1 MRSTPNKLTSGTYK
15 SGTVRVYVY
24 LATTQTGWLVCVMTA
39 ASHHAAWGVTYA
51 LIATVGHLL
60 FARRPTSE
68 ARIVITVTVSGW
80 LWDSAVAH
88 SGLLVYPNGVF
99 LKGTAPYWLAG
110 LWALFAI
117 QLNTVLHWLRARPL
131 ISALVGAFA
140 GPASFRAGAAL
151 GPFISGSGRS
161 ARRCRNRLG
170 DHLAGRACDCKP
182 LGWRNAPFSCTN
194 RRRRHERRPRRIEP
208 GASQAGF
215 ISDHAKHA
223 NRSH

>member
-1 MRSTPNKLTSGTYK
+1 MRSSPNQLTSKTQN
-15 SGTVRVYVY
+15 SHAARLSVY

-39 ASHHAAWGVTYA
+39 AARHAAWGVTYA

-68 ARIVITVTVSGW
+68 ARIVITVTVFGW

-99 LKGTAPYWLAG
+99 LEGTAPYWLAG

-117 QLNTVLHWLRARPL
+117 QLNTVLRWLRARPL
-131 ISALVGAFA
+131 ISALVGAIA

-151 GPFISGSGRS
+151 GAVHFKDPAAALVVIATGWAFILPAALAIASHWDGVANHSPAPIGADDMND
-161 ARRCRNRLG
+161 AR
-170 DHLAGRACDCKP
+170 AG
-182 LGWRNAPFSCTN
+182 
-194 RRRRHERRPRRIEP
+194 
-208 GASQAGF
+208 
-215 ISDHAKHA
+215 
-223 NRSH
+223 

>member
-1 MRSTPNKLTSGTYK
+1 MRSAPNQLTSSTKK
-15 SGTVRVYVY
+15 SGAARVCIY

-51 LIATVGHLL
+51 LIATTGHLL
-60 FARRPTSE
+60 FARRPASE

-80 LWDSAVAH
+80 LWDSTVAH
-88 SGLLVYPNGVF
+88 SGLLVYPNGVL

-117 QLNTVLHWLRARPL
+117 QLNTLLHWLRARPL

-151 GPFISGSGRS
+151 GAVHFTHPAAALAVLATGWAFILPAALAIASHWDGVTPPSPPPIGAGDMND
-161 ARRCRNRLG
+161 AR
-170 DHLAGRACDCKP
+170 AG
-182 LGWRNAPFSCTN
+182 
-194 RRRRHERRPRRIEP
+194 
-208 GASQAGF
+208 
-215 ISDHAKHA
+215 
-223 NRSH
+223 

>member
-15 SGTVRVYVY
+15 SGTVRVRLSRDDPNRMAGLRNDSRIASRRVGRHLCADRDSRPSSLRASTYIRGADCDHGHGVR
-24 LATTQTGWLVCVMTA
+24 VVM
-39 ASHHAAWGVTYA
+39 GQRRCP
-51 LIATVGHLL
+51 
-60 FARRPTSE
+60 FRPARVPER
-68 ARIVITVTVSGW
+68 R
-80 LWDSAVAH
+80 
-88 SGLLVYPNGVF
+88 F

-140 GPASFRAGAAL
+140 GWRPFAQVRRW

>member
-1 MRSTPNKLTSGTYK
+1 MRSAPNQLTSSTKK
-15 SGTVRVYVY
+15 SGAACVCIY

-51 LIATVGHLL
+51 LIATTGHLL
-60 FARRPTSE
+60 FARRPASE

-117 QLNTVLHWLRARPL
+117 QLNTLLLWLRARPL
-131 ISALVGAFA
+131 VSALVGAFA

-151 GPFISGSGRS
+151 GAVHFKDPAAALVVLATGWAFILPAALAIASHWDGVTRPSPPPIGAGDMND
-161 ARRCRNRLG
+161 AR
-170 DHLAGRACDCKP
+170 AG
-182 LGWRNAPFSCTN
+182 
-194 RRRRHERRPRRIEP
+194 
-208 GASQAGF
+208 
-215 ISDHAKHA
+215 
-223 NRSH
+223 